1 MNGGSDTIIGQFYA
15 LGSED
20 VTWPG
25 VVSIGADA
33 SLRLLVTSDLTPGR
47 SKYEELIAGLPIDFI
62 GRTQSNDVISLIRC
76 LYTEGRV
83 LSNYRA
89 KTVTS
94 ELCFKPTSIW
104 TGPEPFL
111 LGRQLAYLK
120 FNFTGLHGVIGT
132 KKLAHRLLV
141 SEAERNVVRDLIGET
156 YELFYRDSSVRN
168 HEVELTNLNATIA
181 FGSDFVS
188 TFSWKTGNSVETYD
202 FCDVV
207 SAVELA
213 GDELLSIGSKIER
226 FLSFIC
232 LRTIRGTKL
241 ELSAAVQSEGPPPQR
256 YARLWHLGAEHKP
269 CEVMFHQ
276 ALSSFLQ
283 EPGAMRTAL
292 QRWLAPS
299 DDEFLARW
307 LFLESQDDEAI
318 SVGRLIAIFQAV
330 EIMGRAATGAPPFD
344 RAAFDEA
351 ASKAATTM
359 CQALGAPFDTTEFCN
374 RFYQLI
380 KTGNRPSFRDG
391 VRAFFEQIPSNL
403 RAQYLPDQD
412 EFVGRVVKMRN
423 IVIHMD
429 NRTRVTEETTR
440 HLGEMTYRL
449 LALFAAHQ
457 AVALGLDPD
466 RVLSGLVNSE
476 IGQAANH
483 YINRFQRRGSNGAAP
498 A

>member
-1 MNGGSDTIIGQFYA
+1 MDGGSGAIIGQFYA

-33 SLRLLVTSDLTPGR
+33 SLRLLITSDLTPGY
-47 SKYEELIAGLPIDFI
+47 SKHEGLIAGSPIDFI
-62 GRTQSNDVISLIRC
+62 GRTQSNDVISLIMC
-76 LYTEGRV
+76 LYTEGRQ
-83 LSNYRA
+83 LSNYKA
-89 KTVTS
+89 KTLTS

-111 LGRQLAYLK
+111 LKRQLAYLK
-120 FNFTGLHGVIGT
+120 FNFTGLHGIIGT
-132 KKLAHRLLV
+132 KKLAHKLLV
-141 SEAERNVVRDLIGET
+141 NETERNVVRDVIGQT
-156 YELFYRDSSVRN
+156 YEVFYRDSSVRN
-168 HEVELTNLNATIA
+168 YEVEVHNLNATIS

-188 TFSWKTGNSVETYD
+188 SFSWKTGDSVESYD

-207 SAVELA
+207 SAAELA
-213 GDELLSIGSKIER
+213 GDELLSISSKIER

-241 ELSAAVQSEGPPPQR
+241 ELSAAVQSGGPPPQR

-269 CEVMFHQ
+269 REVMFHQ
-276 ALSSFLQ
+276 ALSSFFQ
-283 EPGAMRTAL
+283 EPDAMRIAL

-307 LFLESQDDEAI
+307 LFLECQEDEVI
-318 SVGRLIAIFQAV
+318 SVGRLIAILQAV
-330 EIMGRAATGAPPFD
+330 EIMGRAAAGAPPFD
-344 RAAFDEA
+344 RAAFDKA
-351 ASKAATTM
+351 ASKAATTI
-359 CQALGAPFDTTEFCN
+359 CQALGAPFDTTEFYN

-380 KTGNRPSFRDG
+380 KRGNRPSFRDV

-403 RAQYLPDQD
+403 RAHYLPDQD
-412 EFVGRVVKMRN
+412 EFIGRVVKMRN

-429 NRTRVTEETTR
+429 SRTRVTEETTR
-440 HLGEMTYRL
+440 YLGEMIYRL

-457 AVALGLDPD
+457 AVALGLDSN

-483 YINRFQRRGSNGAAP
+483 YIDRFQRRGSNGAASP
-498 A
+498 